1 MYKKHKLGYQKM
13 ETISIKNLLSFTLMS
28 YFLMACNAPAYISG
42 SLEGIESNNL
52 KIYLIQPE
60 NLQEVAASYFGKVV
74 DSAVVNP
81 DGSFEFVNPPKTKE
95 PLLLQLALQEREKF
109 ANYFQ
114 TDNPTISNYMPI
126 FWQFGEAL
134 KITSTRNGFQKDFY
148 IENPSK
154 TNKSLLNL
162 RDINLKAYQ
171 THLEGKHWQV
181 EKGNELMAKE
191 HAILQYQKAL
201 INFAD
206 STQNLMSSLT
216 ALRWVSP
223 ENDYER
229 VPEFL
234 VRQCNKWKRKQPGHP
249 WVKQL
254 CKQSEPAKLP
264 VLIGDAF
271 PNIKLPLLTKDT
283 VFIKNVLGKRL
294 TIIDLWASWCGP
306 CRIENR
312 DVLGPIW
319 EAYRNSGL
327 QIIAYGLESDE
338 STWRAAAK
346 RDGADRWLQASDL
359 QGDDADFLKNIRIR
373 TIPANFILDGNG
385 VVVAKNIYGKAL
397 SKWIKNYFEQ
407 LSRF

>member
-1 MYKKHKLGYQKM
+1 M
-13 ETISIKNLLSFTLMS
+13 
-28 YFLMACNAPAYISG
+28 
-42 SLEGIESNNL
+42 
-52 KIYLIQPE
+52 
-60 NLQEVAASYFGKVV
+60 
-74 DSAVVNP
+74 
-81 DGSFEFVNPPKTKE
+81 
-95 PLLLQLALQEREKF
+95 
-109 ANYFQ
+109 
-114 TDNPTISNYMPI
+114 
-126 FWQFGEAL
+126 
-134 KITSTRNGFQKDFY
+134 
-148 IENPSK
+148 
-154 TNKSLLNL
+154 
-162 RDINLKAYQ
+162 
-171 THLEGKHWQV
+171 
-181 EKGNELMAKE
+181 
-191 HAILQYQKAL
+191 
-201 INFAD
+201 
-206 STQNLMSSLT
+206 
-216 ALRWVSP
+216 
-223 ENDYER
+223 
-229 VPEFL
+229 
-234 VRQCNKWKRKQPGHP
+234 RQCNKWKRKQPGHP

-283 VFIKNVLGKRL
+283 VFIKDVLGKRL

-385 VVVAKNIYGKAL
+385 VVVAKNIHGKAL